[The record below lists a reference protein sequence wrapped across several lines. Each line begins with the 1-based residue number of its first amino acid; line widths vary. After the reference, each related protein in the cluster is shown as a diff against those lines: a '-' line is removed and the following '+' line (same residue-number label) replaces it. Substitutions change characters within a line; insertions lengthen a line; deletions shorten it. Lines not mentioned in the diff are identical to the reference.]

1 MPAVLIDVGYHLVE
15 PDTSGQTVTL
25 SVASTAP
32 DDPAVAGFG
41 LRAQIVTAKDGP
53 NFQGVRFAGNLWNT
67 FPHIESG
74 GPLPSNPTLAW
85 GSVAFTQ
92 GFEARPDGRLVT
104 LTIDTTGIP
113 AGSYEF
119 RLVATQLGSSSL
131 RRADGSSVSEIIKN
145 GTLHV
150 RSIWQN
156 PDNPNDINSD
166 ERISP
171 LDVLLLLNELSK
183 NGSRELEMPS
193 PGEESSLY
201 YDVDGDGHISP
212 KDAIILIN
220 CLNGLGCVT
229 TPAPILAQVTADFE
243 PDLADSTGVSKPAPG
258 DPKSEDLPADEVDPE
273 QTIDC
278 LYYDYE
284 LDEYGTPIPVI
295 DPVTCNEYTDADGNP
310 IPVEPILY
318 ADVYP
323 AEASAYEKVIE
334 SAAELLPAK
343 SVVASTN
350 FATVAS
356 SKSVDAVIMEIAHEI
371 SGESTRDGFFEL
383 GLDELF
389 AVS

>member
-15 PDTSGQTVTL
+15 PNTSGQTVSL

-32 DDPAVAGFG
+32 TDPAVAGFE

-53 NFQGVRFAGNLWNT
+53 NFQGVRFAGDLWNT
-67 FPHIESG
+67 FPHIETG
-74 GPLPSNPTLAW
+74 GPLPSHPTLAW

-92 GFEARPDGRLVT
+92 GFEARADGKLVT
-104 LTIDTTGIP
+104 FTIDTTGIP

-166 ERISP
+166 GRISP

-183 NGSRELEMPS
+183 SGSRELEMPS

-201 YDVDGDGHISP
+201 YDADGDGHISP
-212 KDAIILIN
+212 KDAINLIN

-243 PDLADSTGVSKPAPG
+243 PDLADSTGVGVPVPG
-258 DPKSEDLPADEVDPE
+258 DPKSEDLPPDEVDPQ
-273 QTIDC
+273 QTISC
-278 LYYDYE
+278 PYDYE
-284 LDEYGTPIPVI
+284 LDEDGNPIPVI
-295 DPVTCNEYTDADGNP
+295 DPVACDDYIEAGGTP
-310 IPVEPILY
+310 IPVEPIKT
-318 ADVYP
+318 AAVFP
-323 AEASAYEKVIE
+323 AEASAREEVIE
-334 SAAELLPAK
+334 TADELLPAK
-343 SVVASTN
+343 TVVASTN

-356 SKSVDAVIMEIAHEI
+356 SKSVDAVIVEIAHEI
-371 SGESTRDGFFEL
+371 SGESTRDELVEL
-383 GLDELF
+383 GLGDLF
-389 AVS
+389 AIS